1 MTQNRFLNTL
11 RLVLKRVG
19 LPLFLLLI
27 LIIPL
32 YVGPHVS
39 VQTKAVLYS
48 ISLSIKDVLL
58 FILPLIIFS
67 FIFASILNLKSGV
80 LKFILTLV
88 GMIFIS
94 NCTAI
99 FTGFTVG
106 SLTLTK
112 LSIPAHIPVDPNTTL
127 NALWSLGLPKLIG
140 NQYALITGFILG
152 IIFSFKRNASVEI
165 FAKKLHYLA
174 ITFLKKIFI
183 PLLPVFILGFVFKL
197 EHDQLLAK
205 ALKTY
210 GPVCL
215 IVVTTQ
221 TCYMLLLYFIVAR
234 FNFKRFINYI
244 KNVLPA
250 TITGF
255 STLSSAASMPVL
267 ILCTEKNLKDP
278 EVAEIVIP
286 ATINTHTLGSALG
299 ITILSLTTLLAFGH
313 TLPTLPEFLEFGFLY
328 ALAKFAVAAVPGGA
342 IIVVTPL
349 LETYLH
355 FSSEMIGLITA
366 IYMLFDPFGTATNVT
381 GNGFFAI
388 AFSKIYK
395 FNKIDNTPSPDLEM
409 E

>member
-1 MTQNRFLNTL
+1 MSQHPILSRL
-11 RLVLKRVG
+11 RTILKRVG

-32 YVGPHVS
+32 YIGPYLS
-39 VQTKAVLYS
+39 TYTKAVLYS
-48 ISLSIKDVLL
+48 ISLSIKEILL

-67 FIFASILNLKSGV
+67 FIFSSLLNLKSGV
-80 LKFILTLV
+80 LRFILTLV

-106 SLTLTK
+106 SITLTK
-112 LSIPAHIPVDPNTTL
+112 LDIPAHAPTNADTALT
-127 NALWSLGLPKLIG
+127 ALWTLGLPKLIG
-140 NQYALITGFILG
+140 NQYALVIGFVLG
-152 IIFSFKRNASVEI
+152 IIFSFKRHPVADKV
-165 FAKKLHYLA
+165 AKTLHYYA

-183 PLLPVFILGFVFKL
+183 PLLPIFILGFVFKL
-197 EHDQLLAK
+197 EHDELLEK
-205 ALKTY
+205 ALITY

-221 TCYMLLLYFIVAR
+221 ASYMLLLYFIVAK
-234 FNFKRFINYI
+234 FSIKRFLNYL

-255 STLSSAASMPVL
+255 STLSSAATMPVL

-278 EVAEIVIP
+278 EIAEIVIP

-299 ITILSLTTLLAFGH
+299 ITILTLATLLAFGH
-313 TLPTLPEFLEFGFLY
+313 ELPTLSEFFQFGFLY

-349 LETYLH
+349 LESYMH
-355 FSSEMIGLITA
+355 FSGEMVGLITA

-388 AFSKIYK
+388 AFSKLYK
-395 FNKIDNTPSPDLEM
+395 FKKVENVPNEDLEM